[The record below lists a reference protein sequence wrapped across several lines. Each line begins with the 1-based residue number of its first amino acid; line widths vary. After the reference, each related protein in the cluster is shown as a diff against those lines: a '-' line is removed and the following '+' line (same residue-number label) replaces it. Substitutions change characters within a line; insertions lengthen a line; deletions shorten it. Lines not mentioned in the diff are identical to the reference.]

1 MNDVSRPAGRGL
13 CARFSLAAD
22 RPSHFFDSLPRALR
36 AVRAPRSRLSGPKP
50 CTPSACSRQH
60 TSIRELLSLGTP
72 GSDVGLL
79 AADAWLADALLDCLD
94 NSSTHVLNFLSSTI
108 ALASEEKIQSTA
120 TERRDGR
127 KGERRATTVGRGA

>member
-1 MNDVSRPAGRGL
+1 M
-13 CARFSLAAD
+13 
-22 RPSHFFDSLPRALR
+22 
-36 AVRAPRSRLSGPKP
+36 
-50 CTPSACSRQH
+50 
-60 TSIRELLSLGTP
+60 
-72 GSDVGLL
+72 GLL